1 MKHVFRLM
9 MCAAIAA
16 ALCSCEKKEFNEPT
30 GDINVPEGYH
40 IQEFSARSEATK
52 TNRDDNGST
61 VWSPDDRITVFWD
74 SGNCSADC
82 VSGEDSGTATFR
94 AIIPDGTTVIYAAY
108 PEAINAEV
116 SVATEEIEVEI
127 GSEQPGS
134 FSAGN
139 IAVAKADGSTL
150 NFFNVNA
157 FLCFEIPGDD
167 ITKVVAESVSGAAL
181 AGKQV
186 VSFAGENPALGAQSD
201 PSSAITMTVS
211 GSGRYYM
218 SILPGV
224 QHERGILLKYYKGED
239 VSGTYYLDKD
249 ITTERNKIYAFGEF
263 EPDGNYYATP
273 AGAGN
278 HNGLNWENAFS
289 ASELWAAITLDSTK
303 ELTKADSTAKAAA
316 INGATVYLAGGDYD
330 FGEDPILFYDN
341 EDPVT
346 LTILGGYNAS
356 TGARDITANITNIT
370 GNDSHRC
377 MKVSGYMNVSLD
389 GLRFTHG
396 KVSGDNNGGLYC
408 SWSSL
413 SLTMTDCIVSDNVS
427 EGNNGAGM
435 AVNDVGNFE
444 ATRVT
449 FARNTG
455 TSAAGLLNLSS
466 KMTLTDCVIEENHA
480 TNWCGAVRIRKN
492 TPEATFNNCVVRKNS
507 ATNDSGCVVHSEG
520 TATFNDCEFTENT
533 AGGNGGAYTANGNV
547 TITFKGTSFKKNV
560 ALYGGAIYTGGSG
573 SSTSSANV
581 AMTLS
586 DNCVISENSATGW
599 CGGLHF
605 KSKGSLTMTDC
616 SFIDN
621 YSAGDSG
628 AFNGDNSA
636 VTFKFTRVTFSGNHA
651 DGDNGGVMWI
661 SDGTYNFDTC
671 QFLNNYSV
679 AKGGAI
685 YAEKGCK
692 LNVDESIFK
701 GNYGTKATNAC
712 RGGAICLEGKPRL
725 RAFRDS
731 FIGNHAGYGGAVYC
745 IDKKVSGSNTYP
757 NVYIDE
763 CSFDANYVSYRWGPV
778 FASDGVTN
786 MMFNNCSM
794 RNNYTSSTAADDQKD
809 LKPSWICID
818 DVKGTASI
826 SNCSIIGDT
835 QYSADGVSFTPL
847 TNNTGLIAVWGSQV
861 NYFTNNIIVPKTAG
875 IAAVI
880 SDESTAKA
888 DLYYTH
894 YSNLISIGDFTNT
907 GGNTA
912 GLTAADIDGLA
923 WTNDGGEFSWWQWS
937 GTISG
942 TAPAMGTKA
951 DIRTTRLEDG
961 GIWVDDFKSWLGG
974 DANKDQRRVD
984 RGEGTWWPGAYQPQ

>member
-1 MKHVFRLM
+1 MKHAFRLM

-16 ALCSCEKKEFNEPT
+16 ALCSCQEKELTDPVKDPA
-30 GDINVPEGYH
+30 VPEGYH
-40 IQEFSARSEATK
+40 IEEFHALTDVTRTALDE
-52 TNRDDNGST
+52 NGRT
-61 VWSPDDRITVFWD
+61 VWVSNDRIKVFWSTGD
-74 SGNCSADC
+74 TPADC
-82 VSGEDSGTATFR
+82 FSGEDQATAVFR
-94 AIIPDGTTVIYAAY
+94 AVIPDGYEVLYASY
-108 PEAINAEV
+108 PEDVN
-116 SVATEEIEVEI
+116 TELTLGADEIEVEI

-139 IAVAKADGSTL
+139 IAVAKVDGGML

-157 FLCFEIPGDD
+157 FLCFDIPSND
-167 ITKVVAESVSGAAL
+167 ITKVVAESVNGSAL

-186 VSFAGENPALGAQSD
+186 VSFAGEAPALKDYSD
-201 PSSAITMTVS
+201 PASAITMSVN
-211 GSGRYYM
+211 GSGKYYM

-224 QHERGILLKYYKGED
+224 QHERGILLKYYKGEE

-249 ITTERNKIYAFGEF
+249 ITTQRNKIYAFGEF
-263 EPDGNYYATP
+263 EPNGNYYATP
-273 AGAGN
+273 EGAGK

-289 ASELWAAITLDSTK
+289 ATELWSAITLDSSK

-341 EDPVT
+341 SEPVT

-356 TGARDITANITNIT
+356 TGVRDITANITNIT
-370 GNDSHRC
+370 GNDAHRC
-377 MKVSGYMNVSLD
+377 MKISGYMNVTID
-389 GLRFTHG
+389 GMRFTHG

-413 SLTMTDCIVSDNVS
+413 NLTMTDCEVTDNVS
-427 EGNNGAGM
+427 EGSNGAGM
-435 AVNDVGNFE
+435 AVNDVGNFV

-455 TSAAGLLNLSS
+455 KVAPGLLNLSS
-466 KMTLTDCVIEENHA
+466 KMTLTDCVFEENHA
-480 TNWCGAVRIRKN
+480 TNWCGAARVRKN
-492 TPEATFNNCVVRKNS
+492 TPEATFNNCVFRKNS
-507 ATNDSGCVVHSEG
+507 APNDSGCLVHSEG
-520 TATFNDCEFTENT
+520 TLTLDGCEFTENT
-533 AGGNGGAYTANGNV
+533 CGGNGGALTANGNV
-547 TITFKGTSFKKNV
+547 TINIKGGTSFTKNV

-573 SSTSSANV
+573 SSQADAKV
-581 AMTLS
+581 AITIS
-586 DNCVISENSATGW
+586 ENCTFTENSATGW
-599 CGGLHF
+599 CGALHF

-628 AFNGDNSA
+628 ALNADNSA
-636 VTFKFTRVTFSGNHA
+636 VKFIFTRVTFSGNKA
-651 DGDNGGVMWI
+651 KGDNGGVMWI
-661 SDGTYNFDTC
+661 SDGTYTFDNC
-671 QFLNNYSV
+671 QFLNNSSTNY
-679 AKGGAI
+679 GGAI
-685 YAEKGCK
+685 YAEKGGT
-692 LNVDESIFK
+692 LNIDNSTFK
-701 GNYGTKATNAC
+701 GNSCTKATNAC
-712 RGGAICLEGKPRL
+712 RGGAICLEGKPTL
-725 RAFRDS
+725 KAFRDS
-731 FIGNHAGYGGAVYC
+731 FIGNCSGYGGAIYC
-745 IDKKVSGSNTYP
+745 IDKSSKYP

-763 CSFDANYVSYRWGPV
+763 CSFDANYVTYRWGPV

-786 MMFNNCSM
+786 LMINNCSM
-794 RNNYTSSTAADDQKD
+794 RNNYTSSTGADDQKN

-847 TNNTGLIAVWGSQV
+847 TDNTGLVAVWGSQV

-880 SDESTAKA
+880 SDESGSKA

-894 YSNLISIGDFTNT
+894 YSGLTGIGTFTDT
-907 GGNTA
+907 GGNTSGHTA
-912 GLTAADIDGLA
+912 GDIDGLA
-923 WTNDGGEFSWWQWS
+923 WTGDDFSWWQWN

-951 DIRTTRLEDG
+951 DIRTNRLEDG
-961 GIWVDDFKSWLGG
+961 IWVDAFKSWLGG

-984 RGEGTWWPGAYQPQ
+984 RGEGAWWPGAYQPE